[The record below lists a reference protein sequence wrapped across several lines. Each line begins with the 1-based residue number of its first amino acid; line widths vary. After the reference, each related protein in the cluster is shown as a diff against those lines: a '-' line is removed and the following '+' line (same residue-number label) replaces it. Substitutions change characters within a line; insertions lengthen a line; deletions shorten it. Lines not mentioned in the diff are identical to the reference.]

1 MKKMTF
7 MTLVNGYDLLKWMV
21 NYYFFS
27 NIIKSSSTFGS
38 LTSME
43 ASIEV
48 ELVLSFDDLANLSNN
63 HVIPIVAPIVPVI
76 VRSLSGVVIA

>member
-7 MTLVNGYDLLKWMV
+7 MTLVNGYLQLKWMV

-48 ELVLSFDDLANLSNN
+48 ELVLSFDDLANLSNSQ
-63 HVIPIVAPIVPVI
+63 VIPIVAPIVPII